1 MTPTQMLDGVQARN
15 PEAETALFHAVWK
28 YRDNRSIDKSDAEDI
43 AQDAVLKCWISIQ
56 AGEIRNPE
64 ALGSFVG
71 TVHRNL
77 KFEWLRR
84 NRRPLLELNEW
95 LPALGPTPEQGAIRN
110 ERLMAIAHAISELK
124 DCDRIILLRWVNGET
139 LEKIADSL
147 GEKLSFVKTRHYR
160 AKARIRE
167 AFFSHSVPRRRT
179 IPFGRCIKGP

>member
-43 AQDAVLKCWISIQ
+43 AQDAALKCWITIK

-95 LPALGPTPEQGAIRN
+95 LPADRKSTRLNSSHLG
-110 ERLMAIAHAISELK
+110 
-124 DCDRIILLRWVNGET
+124 
-139 LEKIADSL
+139 
-147 GEKLSFVKTRHYR
+147 
-160 AKARIRE
+160 
-167 AFFSHSVPRRRT
+167 
-179 IPFGRCIKGP
+179 